1 MPSPQTIPEICAALE
16 KQGHPDLAQRIAYF
30 ASDEDL
36 EEGGRAGY
44 AGKRPGV
51 LGVFQR
57 GGVGGA
63 ISNGL
68 FTAEGQICADWKFDD
83 HRLVALWFLDFDQVK
98 FAASYAPRKWVEIDG
113 GGEVGSRIEV
123 TERLVEAGLFTWQ
136 LDHPVN
142 KNLVP
147 STMLPDTAEVDI

>member
-36 EEGGRAGY
+36 EEGDAPVTLES
-44 AGKRPGV
+44 A
-51 LGVFQR
+51 LGFWEFFSAVE
-57 GGVGGA
+57 
-63 ISNGL
+63 S
-68 FTAEGQICADWKFDD
+68 EGQLVTGCSEEGHICADWKFDD
-83 HRLVALWFLDFDQVK
+83 HRLVAIWFLDAEKVR
-98 FAASYAPRKWVEIDG
+98 FAASYAPGKWVEIDG

-136 LDHPVN
+136 LKHPVN